1 MRCTKWDK
9 FGYKVRQGL
18 ENAIE
23 ITKCERDYKVRQE
36 LLSVTGRIT
45 K

>member
-1 MRCTKWDK
+1 MRCTNWDK